1 MTGRL
6 TVAVLG
12 TGAMGAPMARRILG
26 AGHAVRVWNR
36 TRGRAEPLAAEG
48 AVVVDMPA
56 EAAEGADLLLTML
69 TDGPAVESVVAD
81 GVLRPGLA
89 WLQTSTVGVRW
100 TETFAAR
107 ARDAG
112 VAYLD
117 SPVVGTVAP
126 AEQGQLVVL
135 AAGDD
140 EAADRGAPV
149 LDAIGR
155 TTIRLGAAGEAT
167 RLKLVLNGAML
178 AYLAGLGEAIALAET
193 FGLGGERFLDAI
205 EGGPIGTPYAK
216 LKGPMMV
223 ERSYEPSFALDLALK
238 DLRLELEA
246 ARDEGIELQVAA
258 TVAAELERASELGYG
273 ESDMAAVI
281 ESVRAGRA

>member
-1 MTGRL
+1 MTERL

-12 TGAMGAPMARRILG
+12 TGAMGAPMARRILR
-26 AGHAVRVWNR
+26 AGHGVRAWNR
-36 TRGRAEPLAAEG
+36 TRERAEPLARDG
-48 AVVVDMPA
+48 AAVADTPA

-69 TDGPAVESVVAD
+69 TDGPAVESVVAE

-100 TETFAAR
+100 TETLSAR

-112 VAYLD
+112 VHYLD
-117 SPVVGTVAP
+117 APVVGTVAP

-135 AAGDD
+135 AAGD
-140 EAADRGAPV
+140 EAAAERGAPV
-149 LDAIGR
+149 LAAIGR
-155 TTIRLGAAGEAT
+155 TTIRLDAIGDAT
-167 RLKLVLNGAML
+167 RLKLVLNGALL
-178 AYLAGLGEAIALAET
+178 AYLAGLGEAIVLAET

-216 LKGPMMV
+216 LKGPMMI
-223 ERSYEPSFALDLALK
+223 EHSYPPSFALDLALK

-246 ARDEGIELQVAA
+246 ARDAGVELRVAEV
-258 TVAAELERASELGYG
+258 VAAELERASELGYG
-273 ESDMAAVI
+273 DADMAAVI
-281 ESVRAGRA
+281 EAVRAGSA

>member
-1 MTGRL
+1 MAERL

-26 AGHAVRVWNR
+26 AGHHVRTWNR
-36 TRGRAEPLAAEG
+36 TRERAEPLAADG
-48 AVVVDMPA
+48 AVVAGTPA
-56 EAAEGADLLLTML
+56 EAAEGADVLLTML
-69 TDGPAVESVVAD
+69 TDGPAVEMVVAD

-100 TETFAAR
+100 TATLAAR
-107 ARDAG
+107 ADEAG
-112 VAYLD
+112 VHYLD
-117 SPVVGTVAP
+117 APVVGTIAP

-135 AAGDD
+135 AAGDA
-140 EAADRGAPV
+140 EAFERGTPV

-155 TTIRLGAAGEAT
+155 TTIRLDAVGDAT
-167 RLKLVLNGAML
+167 RLKLVLNGALL
-178 AYLAGLGEAIALAET
+178 AYLAGLGEAIVLAEA

-205 EGGPIGTPYAK
+205 EGGPIGTPYAT

-246 ARDEGIELQVAA
+246 AREDGVELRVAEV
-258 TVAAELERASELGYG
+258 VAAELQRASELGYG
-273 ESDMAAVI
+273 DADMAAVI
-281 ESVRAGRA
+281 EAVRAGRA